1 MASFTVFINSLT
13 FIDLSIFKISVIS
26 EAISLLLFG
35 NSQYMITN
43 GYFNSNLS
51 TDYNNTKSKSVL
63 QLSAKQYNDSNST
76 SYPTKQGHQGGN
88 KTYHNT
94 SNKPSVYLPNAGAA

>member
-1 MASFTVFINSLT
+1 MAGFTVFINSLT

-88 KTYHNT
+88 KPYHNT
-94 SNKPSVYLPNAGAA
+94 RNKSPIYLPNAGAA